1 MSSIFSG
8 QPDTSRP
15 ATSRPD
21 ISRPAVSDEAGSTPE
36 TSSENKIVEATF
48 IPNVFDLVYMG
59 RRAQLSV
66 VRPAMQLYLGAQA
79 VDQSK
84 FLGQGASFE
93 VYSKKVPRSEGF
105 VFETRLF
112 GTIFGTRQGQHHER
126 TLVYKTARIAFSD
139 MGEPI
144 AKDRRAM
151 NSVMMEIYALM
162 HQPLYEHANI
172 VKLLALGWGTNPF
185 ESSYRLP
192 VIVTEYADQG
202 NLADLQA
209 REILTSEVKRTISL
223 DIAHGLQVLHRC
235 GIIHGDMKSEN
246 VLIFSHPKKTYVAKL
261 GDFGFSIVGE
271 ASAPRVN
278 IGGTMPWRAPESYG
292 PVAREHL
299 AKTDVY
305 SYGLTV
311 WRIAMDGSNPF
322 SVLHGSGS
330 TASGVTLA
338 AFTSKLRD
346 DDLVKDEAQLNRWYQ
361 PFTLHAMDKLC
372 GNALPPADQ
381 VVQIFQKAQ
390 AALQTGSMNTSQ
402 DLEFLKYVFWLV
414 HCLGMSNEPLF
425 GNIGEHLVATAL
437 SDGFYGKLN
446 TILAGCLS
454 KAPEERDLS
463 VAIST
468 LSNSNEGQDNT
479 VELGEEMLL
488 RQSFDHHI
496 MSWQAVQDLQPSVQT
511 FLFERF
517 RARADEYASRNQVN
531 TPECFVLASFYM
543 NGLGTQPNLQ
553 EAWRLVLH
561 AAANGHQVAQANA
574 WRIARV
580 TGTELATIISPQQ
593 ILERQS
599 FSGSRGALQDL
610 AIIAPERAVEVKRI
624 IKAGLAGVGAS
635 FWGDDLL
642 RGYTHGHWI
651 NTFRNTTVL
660 VENLKNLKEV
670 ADYKV
675 NKRGDRILHMA
686 ASCAQ
691 LQVVEALLDN
701 FPSLTVD
708 QLNDVGETPLLS
720 ACRSGHRDV
729 VELLLSRGADPKIA
743 TSSKESPLHWLISF
757 NENEVYA
764 VGQAL
769 ISAGADVKSLTT
781 KQIKY
786 GAFPSGIDFDNL
798 PPGTPLTWAVH
809 HDRSD
814 IIEFFLSQPESAC
827 LCVITAPYNPTP
839 LEWAAK
845 YHHRHCLEAMIV
857 AMKAQ
862 KLNFTYQE
870 FLKAAVHGA
879 DMFSMIFRS
888 GVQYL
893 KRMKDTLDYLLEET
907 HGASFGTGLG
917 GFGYTLLYYAIS
929 EGRDLVVKYLLAP
942 ETEALLR
949 AGRERLRAVVK
960 EEDDMPMRRYGV
972 FSEEHINNP
981 CGIELRTPLL
991 ECIRWNHHEIFDLL
1005 ITRGADIHARS
1016 RNPFDGSKTNWS
1028 ALHVFAYAGH
1038 DLDLTLVRKIVE
1050 AGVEVDAQLDESG
1063 DLEAPLLVALKNN
1076 ALNLAQELLSRGAN
1090 INAACISSGFITLEH
1105 STTIL
1110 GHLVASAA
1118 RGSIARMQII
1128 FNQPQASQDRAAM
1141 FIIEPQRHL
1150 TAFHLAARAHKGVF
1164 DRIPDGESSAIA
1176 YQRTQY
1182 DFAQNRDILNEL
1194 LQHFGSS
1201 DELINARTGEALFR
1215 RTPLHLAVDAVNL
1228 SAVELLLDHDSIDVS
1243 IQDSNGQTALDLAYL
1258 ATLHQSTQCDGP
1270 CQRSPLPGRRWHC
1283 TTCPDHDL
1291 CETCYRALQD
1301 GQGSKDIHAF
1311 EEMTLKQTNEAAKK
1325 DWRVQIPAEQLEL
1338 AHIIKLLQARLVR
1351 DQQVL
1356 GATNALQEMRI

>member
-1 MSSIFSG
+1 MSSTLSG

-15 ATSRPD
+15 ETSRP
-21 ISRPAVSDEAGSTPE
+21 ATSDEAEPTPE
-36 TSSENKIVEATF
+36 ISSKNIAVEATF
-48 IPNVFDLVYMG
+48 VPNVFDLVYMG

-79 VDQSK
+79 IDQSK

-93 VYSKKVPRSEGF
+93 VYSKQVPRSEGF
-105 VFETRLF
+105 VFETRIF
-112 GTIFGTRQGQHHER
+112 GTVFGTRQGQHDER
-126 TLVYKTARIAFSD
+126 TLVYKTARVAFSNL
-139 MGEPI
+139 GEPL

-151 NSVMMEIYALM
+151 NAVMMEIHALM
-162 HQPLYEHANI
+162 HPPLYEHANI
-172 VKLLALGWGTNPF
+172 VTLLALGWGTNPF

-246 VLIFSHPKKTYVAKL
+246 VLIFSHPQKTYVAKL

-278 IGGTMPWRAPESYG
+278 IGGTMPWRAPESYE

-305 SYGLTV
+305 SYGLIV

-322 SVLHGSGS
+322 SVLHGSAS
-330 TASGVTLA
+330 TASRVTLA
-338 AFTSKLRD
+338 AFTSQLKV
-346 DDLVKDEAQLNRWYQ
+346 DDLVKDRAQLNHWYQ
-361 PFTLHAMDKLC
+361 SFTLHAMDKLC
-372 GNALPPADQ
+372 GGALPPTDQ
-381 VVQIFQKAQ
+381 VTQLSQKAL
-390 AALQTGSMNTSQ
+390 AALQTGNMNTSQ
-402 DLEFLKYVFWLV
+402 GLEFLKYVFWLF
-414 HCLGMSNEPLF
+414 HCLGMCNQPLF
-425 GNIGEHLVATAL
+425 KDIGKHLVTTAL
-437 SDGFYGKLN
+437 LDGFYGKLN
-446 TILAGCLS
+446 TVLAACLS
-454 KAPEERDLS
+454 KAPEERNLS

-468 LSNSNEGQDNT
+468 LSNSNGGEDNT
-479 VELGEEMLL
+479 EELSEDTLL
-488 RQSFDHHI
+488 RQSFNHHI

-517 RARADEYASRNQVN
+517 RARADEFASHNQVN

-580 TGTELATIISPQQ
+580 TETELATVISPQQ
-593 ILERQS
+593 ILERQA

-610 AIIAPERAVEVKRI
+610 NIIAPERAVEAKRI

-642 RGYTHGHWI
+642 HGFTHGQWI
-651 NTFRNTTVL
+651 NTFCNTTSL
-660 VENLKNLKEV
+660 VIKLGNLREI

-675 NKRGDRILHMA
+675 NRRGDRILHMA
-686 ASCAQ
+686 ASCGQ
-691 LQVVEALLDN
+691 LAAIEALLDN

-729 VELLLSRGADPKIA
+729 VELLLSRGADPKIT

-757 NENEVYA
+757 NEDEVHA

-769 ISAGADVKSLTT
+769 ISAGAEVKSLTT
-781 KQIKY
+781 KQINY
-786 GAFPSGIDFDNL
+786 SAFPSGIDFDNL

-809 HDRSD
+809 HDRPD
-814 IIEFFLSQPESAC
+814 IIKFLLSQPESAHM
-827 LCVITAPYNPTP
+827 CVINAPNDPTP

-845 YHHRHCLEAMIV
+845 YHHQHCLEAMIV

-862 KLNFTYQE
+862 RLNFTYQE

-879 DMFSMIFRS
+879 DMFSMVFRN

-893 KRMKDTLDYLLEET
+893 ERMKDTLDYLLEET

-949 AGRERLRAVVK
+949 AGRARLRTVVDD
-960 EEDDMPMRRYGV
+960 EDDMPIPRYGV

-981 CGIELRTPLL
+981 CGIELRTPLI

-1028 ALHVFAYAGH
+1028 ALHAFAYAGH
-1038 DLDLTLVRKIVE
+1038 NSDLTLVRKIVE
-1050 AGVEVDAQLDESG
+1050 AGIEVDAQFNEST
-1063 DLEAPLLVALKNN
+1063 DLETPLLVALKNN
-1076 ALNLAQELLSRGAN
+1076 ALNLARELLLRGAN
-1090 INAACISSGFITLEH
+1090 INATCISSGFITLEQP
-1105 STTIL
+1105 TTVL
-1110 GHLVASAA
+1110 GHLIASAA
-1118 RGSIARMQII
+1118 RGSIAQMQLI
-1128 FNQPQASQDRAAM
+1128 FNQPQAAQDRAAM
-1141 FIIEPQRHL
+1141 FIVEPQRQL
-1150 TAFHLAARAHKGVF
+1150 TAFHLAARAHKGIF
-1164 DRIPDGESSAIA
+1164 DRIPDGESSAVA

-1201 DELINARTGEALFR
+1201 DDFINARASEALFR
-1215 RTPLHLAVDAVNL
+1215 RTPLHVAVDAVNL
-1228 SAVELLLDHDSIDVS
+1228 SAVELLLDRDSIDIS

-1258 ATLHQSTQCDGP
+1258 VALHQSTQCDGP
-1270 CQRSPLPGRRWHC
+1270 CQRTPLPGRRWHC
-1283 TTCPDHDL
+1283 TICPDHDL

-1301 GQGSKDIHAF
+1301 VQDAKEIHAF
-1311 EEMTLKQTNEAAKK
+1311 EEMTLKQTIDAVKK
-1325 DWRVQIPAEQLEL
+1325 DWRVQIVAEQGEL
-1338 AHIIKLLQARLVR
+1338 ALVIELLRDRLVR
-1351 DQQVL
+1351 DRQVL
-1356 GATNALQEMRI
+1356 ATIDALQEMRV